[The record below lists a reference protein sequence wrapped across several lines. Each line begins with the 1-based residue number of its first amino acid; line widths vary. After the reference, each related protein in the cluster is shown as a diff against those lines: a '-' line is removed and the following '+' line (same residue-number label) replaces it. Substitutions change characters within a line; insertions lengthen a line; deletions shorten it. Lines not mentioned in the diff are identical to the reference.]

1 MRHIRIELSA
11 ILIAVAAG
19 LFAQNQE
26 LDRSADSTA
35 RVPELESFH
44 EVIYQI
50 WHNAWPKKDTAM
62 LRRLLPDVEKGISEV
77 AASRLPGI
85 LRERKEAWEASLKKL
100 QDAGAEY
107 REAAEGG
114 DDARLI
120 AAAETL
126 HSRFEMMMRSIRPVM
141 RELEDFHS
149 VLYKIYHYYMPE
161 NDMSK
166 ISSSM
171 GELQEAMSRLN
182 SAEIPVSIRESQ
194 SLFETA
200 RAELARSVDV
210 LKSAVASKDETK
222 IKDAVNQ
229 MHTRYQTLQRL
240 CE

>member
-1 MRHIRIELSA
+1 MRHIRIELSV
-11 ILIAVAAG
+11 ILIAVAAA
-19 LFAQNQE
+19 LFAQNRG

-35 RVPELESFH
+35 RVPALESFH

-77 AASRLPGI
+77 AAARLPGI
-85 LRERKEAWEASLKKL
+85 LRERKEAWEDSLRKL

-107 REAAEGG
+107 REAADAG
-114 DDARLI
+114 DDARLM

-166 ISSSM
+166 IRSSI
-171 GELQEAMSRLN
+171 GELQEAMNRLN

-194 SLFETA
+194 SRFETA

-210 LKSAVASKDETK
+210 LESVVASKDETK
-222 IKDAVNQ
+222 IKDAANQ